1 MKKLKKVIE
10 EIEYYKNE
18 KYTLL
23 ELSNILQKITND
35 DIFNYDVELNIFDDR
50 AKNIVL
56 NLGEDQKVLITFDIM
71 KKEEDLKNSIV
82 KIVSIDEI

>member
-23 ELSNILQKITND
+23 ELSNILQKITSD
-35 DIFNYDVELNIFDDR
+35 DLFNYDVELNIFDDR
-50 AKNIVL
+50 VKNIVL
-56 NLGEDQKVLITFDIM
+56 NLGEDQKVLITFDII

-82 KIVSIDEI
+82 KIVAIDEL

>member
-1 MKKLKKVIE
+1 MKNLKKVIE

-23 ELSNILQKITND
+23 KLSNILQKITD
-35 DIFNYDVELNIFDDR
+35 DDVFNYDVELNIFDDR

-56 NLGEDQKVLITFDIM
+56 NLGEDQKVLITFDII
-71 KKEEDLKNSIV
+71 KREEDLKNSIV
-82 KIVSIDEI
+82 KIVAIDEL